1 MIRAPRSAFILFLL
15 VNATLFIRPG
25 ELVPALAPLPIYEGL
40 IVGAFLLSLS
50 AVRERFRWQTLK
62 RQPISLCA
70 AGLLVAI
77 VLSHLLHFYMYGV
90 QTSTVDFAKTLIYYA
105 LFVALVDT
113 PQRLKTLLKTV
124 AMCASL
130 MVSFCVID
138 YLGYYDFQFIE
149 HIADR
154 DGTTLTGAVNKVFRM
169 RGTGIFQDP
178 NDISILIV
186 ASSVLCVFFLTE
198 PGKALIARSVWLFPL
213 LWLMTG
219 LFCTRS
225 RGGLLALAGAIFA
238 ALVNRYGKKL
248 GIAAAVCGALLLPL
262 VAGRQGDIDL
272 EDGTGQAR
280 IQLWREGFEAIKS
293 PDLFFGIGHD
303 MYKDLAGLV
312 AHNSF
317 VHAYVELGLFGGTLF
332 FGCYFFA
339 FWGLYRLSQLP
350 HEQLHSE
357 LKRLRPYV
365 AAVLTGWSVGL
376 LSLSRCYVVPTFL
389 VLGLAAAYLD
399 LVGRQMQPARP
410 LVWWDKRHV
419 WRLSTA
425 SAGFLASLFVFVIL
439 FAN

>member
-1 MIRAPRSAFILFLL
+1 MIRAPHIAFSLFLL

-25 ELVPALAPLPIYEGL
+25 ELVPALAPLPIYEVL
-40 IVGAFLLSLS
+40 IVGSFLFSAS
-50 AVRERFRWQTLK
+50 AVRERFRWATLK

-77 VLSHLLHFYMYGV
+77 VLSHLLHFYLYGV
-90 QTSTVDFAKTLIYYA
+90 RTSTVDFAKTLIYYA
-105 LFVALVDT
+105 LFVTLIDT

-124 AMCASL
+124 AICAST
-130 MVSFCVID
+130 MVALCVID
-138 YLGYYDFQFIE
+138 YVGFYDFQFIE
-149 HIADR
+149 HVSDR
-154 DGTTLTGAVNKVFRM
+154 DGTTLTGDVNKVFRM

-186 ASSVLCVFFLTE
+186 AASILCTFFLLE
-198 PGKALIARSVWLFPL
+198 PAKSIAVRSAWAFPL
-213 LWLMTG
+213 IWLMTG

-238 ALVNRYGKKL
+238 ALVNRYGRKM
-248 GIAAAVCGALLLPL
+248 GIAAAVCGVLLMPL

-272 EDGTGQAR
+272 EEGTGQAR
-280 IQLWREGFEAIKS
+280 IQLWRDGFEAIKS
-293 PDLFFGIGHD
+293 ADIFFGIGHD

-317 VHAYVELGLFGGTLF
+317 VHAYVELGIFGGTLF
-332 FGCYFFA
+332 FGCYFFS
-339 FWGLYRLSQLP
+339 FWGLYRLSQTP
-350 HEQLHSE
+350 HSHLHPE
-357 LKRLRPYV
+357 LRRLRPYI

-376 LSLSRCYVVPTFL
+376 LSLSRCYVVPTYL
-389 VLGLAAAYLD
+389 VLGLSAAYLD
-399 LVGRQMQPARP
+399 LVGRQLHPAHP

-419 WRLSTA
+419 LRLTTT
-425 SAGFLASLFVFVIL
+425 SAGFFVSLFIVVLI